1 MFGRYDHAKLDYFM
15 RLARSVFSNNPN
27 MNRTFVE
34 SLTLIDTTFWIVCFW
49 WMHRISSRQD
59 AMLNELREQAHRI
72 EKLSKAEHD
81 LVKDL
86 HPKVHKIEANVDEV
100 ATAVRTDQDAIS

>member
-1 MFGRYDHAKLDYFM
+1 M
-15 RLARSVFSNNPN
+15 
-27 MNRTFVE
+27 
-34 SLTLIDTTFWIVCFW
+34 LI
-49 WMHRISSRQD
+49 
-59 AMLNELREQAHRI
+59 ELREQAQRI
-72 EKLSKAEHD
+72 EKLSEAEHD